1 MSKQHSVAHQ
11 LLPIIRTAVETGE
24 ALTYSSV
31 AEKLGRP
38 RDNARMV
45 AQVCDLLDAAAAF
58 AGIPLLALV
67 MVRELSGG
75 VNREAWKG
83 QNEPAWVSGAI
94 IRRSEQHKEQHKF
107 GPAEFAAIDK
117 SLKNLTGL
125 SNRAAWRL
133 FFNGVSRDKRYRELA
148 GLDSATEDAIND
160 IGSDAPVRTPTLS
173 IAYAR
178 DPRVR
183 AAVLRRAQGKCE
195 YCGEIGFL
203 CNDGSHYLESHQII
217 ALADD
222 GADRMKNVIALC
234 PNEHREAHFG
244 NRRNEIEQE
253 MIRIVEN
260 LVGHPTAATPTGA

>member
-1 MSKQHSVAHQ
+1 MGKQHSIAHQ
-11 LLPIIRTAVETGE
+11 LLPIIRASVETGE
-24 ALTYSSV
+24 RLTYSSV

-67 MVRELSGG
+67 VVRELSGV
-75 VNREAWKG
+75 VNRKAWRG
-83 QNEPAWVSGAI
+83 RGRPAWLSDAI
-94 IRRSEQHKEQHKF
+94 IKRSEQHEF
-107 GPAEFAAIDK
+107 GPADFAAIEG
-117 SLKNLTGL
+117 SLENLAGL
-125 SNRAAWRL
+125 SNLAAWQL

-148 GLDSATEDAIND
+148 GLDSTTEDAIND
-160 IGSDAPVRTPTLS
+160 IGSDVPVRTATSS

-183 AAVLRRAQGKCE
+183 AAVLCRAQGKCE
-195 YCGEIGFL
+195 YCGETGFL
-203 CNDGSHYLESHQII
+203 CNDGSHYLESHHII

-222 GADRMKNVIALC
+222 GADRMTNVIALC
-234 PNEHREAHFG
+234 PNDHREAHFG
-244 NRRNEIEQE
+244 NRRNELEQE

-260 LVGHPTAATPTGA
+260 LVESRATGSRAS